1 MEKREFLDFTKEEL
15 VPGTLTGKFFHDEI
29 EKVVEVKKFAVLV
42 LEHDEKNPAEKKLV
56 VYSKN
61 YNNPYFSQRISTTSL
76 DYEDMHFWLEA
87 YNKEEA

>member
-42 LEHDEKNPAEKKLV
+42 LEHDEKHPTEKKLA

-61 YNNPYFSQRISTTSL
+61 HDNPYFSCHISTTSL

>member
-42 LEHDEKNPAEKKLV
+42 LEHDEKNSTEKKLA
-56 VYSKN
+56 VYSKK
-61 YNNPYFSQRISTTSL
+61 L
-76 DYEDMHFWLEA
+76 
-87 YNKEEA
+87 